1 MEDNEFT
8 TNSNDTID
16 QVTLELLMNKQQ
28 FQKYKK
34 QQFPEEYT
42 KDQQYLADLET
53 HKDTVIE
60 LTTHLLNNPYDP
72 ISNDV
77 NEMFEQYC
85 KCLIR
90 HFKMK
95 ELENE
100 PEWKREKEDEPIFTF
115 LVLKSISSEDIVRL
129 SETNLTSF
137 EFDDTSI
144 ENFLT
149 SLVL

>member
-100 PEWKREKEDEPIFTF
+100 PEWKREKEDEPIFSNISSTQTMSIDNT
-115 LVLKSISSEDIVRL
+115 LNQSLWGKSIIKGTDK
-129 SETNLTSF
+129 
-137 EFDDTSI
+137 
-144 ENFLT
+144 
-149 SLVL
+149 